1 MTVILAFLFFL
12 LLFVGIGAYAARR
25 KRSKTTDDYLL
36 ADRSVG
42 PWFTALSAMATNSSG
57 FMFVGFVGSIYAS
70 GISAAWLSV
79 GWIFGAY
86 FTWFW
91 IPERLREQSAEQ
103 GAKTIPTFLGG
114 TTDGSWPRATA
125 AIVTLLFLGAYAS
138 AQLSAGSKALQ
149 VLFGWPHAVGA
160 VIGAVIVLVYCF
172 SGGIRAS
179 IWTDVAQSFVMI
191 GSIFLLAGVGVVEAG
206 GFASLWQKLEA
217 IDPQLVRVVPED
229 FRFGFG
235 LYLLGWLAAG
245 AGMIGQPQIMVR
257 MMAVK
262 RVEDLRLSRHIYCG
276 ANVLLSIGCVVAAL
290 SCRVLL
296 LADGSFDPEL
306 ALPTLSLELLPPVL
320 VGLIIAGLFAAS
332 MSTADS
338 QVLVCSSAITQDLFP
353 SWRDSY
359 VKAKIGTVI
368 VAVVVLAIALTA
380 SESVYTMVIIAWSAL
395 AAALGPLMVVRC
407 FGWRVTPRLAT
418 TMILTG
424 VATVLLWRFGL
435 GLSGAVYEVLPGA
448 VMGFAV
454 YFIGRGK

>member
-1 MTVILAFLFFL
+1 
-12 LLFVGIGAYAARR
+12 
-25 KRSKTTDDYLL
+25 
-36 ADRSVG
+36 
-42 PWFTALSAMATNSSG
+42 
-57 FMFVGFVGSIYAS
+57 
-70 GISAAWLSV
+70 
-79 GWIFGAY
+79 
-86 FTWFW
+86 
-91 IPERLREQSAEQ
+91 
-103 GAKTIPTFLGG
+103 
-114 TTDGSWPRATA
+114 
-125 AIVTLLFLGAYAS
+125 
-138 AQLSAGSKALQ
+138 
-149 VLFGWPHAVGA
+149 
-160 VIGAVIVLVYCF
+160 
-172 SGGIRAS
+172 
-179 IWTDVAQSFVMI
+179 
-191 GSIFLLAGVGVVEAG
+191 
-206 GFASLWQKLEA
+206 
-217 IDPQLVRVVPED
+217 
-229 FRFGFG
+229 
-235 LYLLGWLAAG
+235 
-245 AGMIGQPQIMVR
+245 MIGQPQIMVR

-290 SCRVLL
+290 CCRVLL
-296 LADGSFDPEL
+296 PADGSFDPEL

-418 TMILTG
+418 TMILAG

-448 VMGFAV
+448 VAGFAV
-454 YFIGRGK
+454 YFIGRGR